1 MELYHLDELHPNL
14 AAQFYYQAA
23 VVYGKNGRKERA
35 LIELENFENC
45 VIGLLE
51 SPKILLSRDTYFDRL
66 EEWIER
72 LPLGDMAPRDK
83 SFAKQSALQALSHPA
98 FLDLKENEE
107 FQRIYSHILEG
118 GKTNA

>member
-1 MELYHLDELHPNL
+1 MS
-14 AAQFYYQAA
+14 
-23 VVYGKNGRKERA
+23 GKLPR
-35 LIELENFENC
+35 
-45 VIGLLE
+45 
-51 SPKILLSRDTYFDRL
+51 KILLSGDTYFDRL

-98 FLDLKENEE
+98 FLDLKESEE